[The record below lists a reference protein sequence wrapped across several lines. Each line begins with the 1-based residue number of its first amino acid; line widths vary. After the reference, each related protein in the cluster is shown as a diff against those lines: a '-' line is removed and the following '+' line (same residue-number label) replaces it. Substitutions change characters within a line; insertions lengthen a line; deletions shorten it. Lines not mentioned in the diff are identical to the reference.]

1 MSTIYRQGG
10 AHCVACFYRWQ
21 AVVEM
26 DEAVPLIAGLECPR
40 CHGMFGG
47 WDVPPKANEPID
59 AAVAPTLLGKPL
71 VVREELDTGANVAG
85 QCWGEPSAVVVRM
98 PAMSR
103 EQVEAALKPI
113 IDEAWK
119 PLEDAAI
126 AAISPRQSF
135 RCIVSDPPWAEV
147 GGGKSKRG
155 ADAHYNVI
163 RDPADIVAT
172 HRKLWAD
179 IGGPDPSGCVL
190 WMWATS
196 NHLPDA
202 LEVMA
207 GLGFRYVTSLV
218 WVKTTTTGKPH
229 VGLGQRTRQRH
240 ELLLLGT
247 MGKVPVPAPPDR
259 PHSVIE
265 AARGK
270 HSEKPGAAFEAI
282 EKAYEGPRLEVFGRA
297 PRAGWTVV
305 GDQAP

>member
-1 MSTIYRQGG
+1 MTDAADALFGVFGMKR
-10 AHCVACFYRWQ
+10 
-21 AVVEM
+21 
-26 DEAVPLIAGLECPR
+26 VPLR
-40 CHGMFGG
+40 
-47 WDVPPKANEPID
+47 
-59 AAVAPTLLGKPL
+59 
-71 VVREELDTGANVAG
+71 
-85 QCWGEPSAVVVRM
+85 
-98 PAMSR
+98 
-103 EQVEAALKPI
+103 
-113 IDEAWK
+113 
-119 PLEDAAI
+119 
-126 AAISPRQSF
+126 F

-202 LEVMA
+202 LEVMT

-218 WVKTTTTGKPH
+218 WVKTTTSGKPH

-240 ELLLLGT
+240 ELLLLGI
-247 MGKVPVPAPPDR
+247 MGKVPIPAPPDR

-270 HSEKPGAAFEAI
+270 HSEKPATAFAAI
-282 EKAYEGPRLEVFGRA
+282 EKACEGPRLEVFGRA